1 MPRLRPFFSHRAFGI
16 TLWEILLMG
25 AIPYPG
31 IRTQELFEM
40 LVVENYRLS
49 KPANCSSELYELL
62 KDCWQPF
69 PEQRP
74 TFAQLLGRLQ
84 DLAKKPSRHILQG
97 ENYAYEFL
105 AMPTDVCM
113 RWATMQ
119 DPTFGVSG
127 QGVS

>member
-1 MPRLRPFFSHRAFGI
+1 
-16 TLWEILLMG
+16 MG

-97 ENYAYEFL
+97 ENYAYEFM

-113 RWATMQ
+113 RRAEKSGLHVRRPCHVKRVPLLF
-119 DPTFGVSG
+119 PTRFP
-127 QGVS
+127 